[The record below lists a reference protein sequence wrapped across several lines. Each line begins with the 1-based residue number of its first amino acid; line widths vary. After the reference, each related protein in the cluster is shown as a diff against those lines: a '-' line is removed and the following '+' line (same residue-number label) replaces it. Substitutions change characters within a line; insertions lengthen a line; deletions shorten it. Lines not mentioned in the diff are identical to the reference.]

1 MKLKHIYHSS
11 SEANHKTKKIVILFG
26 SEKVTKINLPA
37 TKHKFHI
44 TIHVFVVAKRCELF
58 AGQQQNIRMTIFS
71 INQESR
77 IAEDTTT
84 IFLS

>member
-1 MKLKHIYHSS
+1 MKLKHIYNSS

-44 TIHVFVVAKRCELF
+44 IIHVLVGPNDVNSLLV
-58 AGQQQNIRMTIFS
+58 S
-71 INQESR
+71 SR
-77 IAEDTTT
+77 ISE
-84 IFLS
+84 